1 VPTKFSLSLLKGWW
15 RWFGQQSR
23 LNKLIIVGF
32 SASLVFFLV
41 PVVVSWFKPTPIH
54 VGIAFYTYERAFFL
68 EGNTKT
74 YFYENR
80 NLVSDCS
87 LRRIEQTL
95 PKGRAMTPDPQSWVL
110 IKFLLENVSG
120 QRITNLRM
128 DIRSPLLRPTTTLFA
143 TSNLKATG
151 AWDTTAKDAPRAY
164 VLSIPAIA
172 SMTSAVISVKT
183 PIDETLRQFIYT
195 DRGRLTIQVPYL
207 SADQFG
213 TFPLKV
219 SRLNAMKILNRESIL
234 RTGDETFANEK
245 IEFTM
250 LRPDE
255 PDLKDDSVSYPL
267 LSKARVCPEGTAGD
281 W

>member
-1 VPTKFSLSLLKGWW
+1 MTLLREWW
-15 RWFGQQSR
+15 RWFGRQSR
-23 LNKLIIVGF
+23 LNKVVIVGF
-32 SASLVFFLV
+32 LSALVLFLV
-41 PVVVSWFKPTPIH
+41 PVVVSWFKPTPVH
-54 VGIAFYTYERAFFL
+54 VGVAIYTYERAFLL
-68 EGNTKT
+68 EGNTKA

-95 PKGRAMTPDPQSWVL
+95 PKGRAKTPDPQSWVL
-110 IKFLLENVSG
+110 IKFLLENVTD

-143 TSNLKATG
+143 TSNLESTG
-151 AWDTTAKDAPRAY
+151 AWDTTAKDVPRTY
-164 VLSIPAIA
+164 VISMPALA

-195 DRGRLTIQVPYL
+195 DHGRMTIQVPYL

-219 SRLNAMKILNRESIL
+219 SRLNAMKILNRESVL

-250 LRPDE
+250 LRHDE
-255 PDLKDDSVSYPL
+255 PDLKDENVSYTL
-267 LSKARVCPEGTAGD
+267 LSKAHVCPEGTAGD

>member
-1 VPTKFSLSLLKGWW
+1 MMLLKEWW
-15 RWFGQQSR
+15 RWFSRQSR
-23 LNKLIIVGF
+23 LNKIVIVGF
-32 SASLVFFLV
+32 LSSLVLFLV

-54 VGIAFYTYERAFFL
+54 VGVAFFTYERAFLL

-80 NLVSDCS
+80 NLVSDCR

-95 PKGRAMTPDPQSWVL
+95 PKGRAKTPDPQSWVL
-110 IKFLLENVSG
+110 IKFLLENVTDHG
-120 QRITNLRM
+120 LTNLRLA
-128 DIRSPLLRPTTTLFA
+128 IRSPLLRPTTTLFT
-143 TSNLKATG
+143 TSNLEATG
-151 AWDTTAKDAPRAY
+151 EWDSTAKDAPRSY
-164 VLSIPAIA
+164 VISIPALA
-172 SMTSAVISVKT
+172 SMTSAVVSVKT

-195 DRGRLTIQVPYL
+195 DHGRMTIQVPYW

-213 TFPLKV
+213 TYPLKV
-219 SRLNAMKILNRESIL
+219 SRLNAMKILNRESVL
-234 RTGDETFANEK
+234 RTGGETFANEK

-255 PDLKDDSVSYPL
+255 PDLKDENVSYQL
-267 LSKARVCPEGTAGD
+267 LSKAHACPDGTAGD

>member
-1 VPTKFSLSLLKGWW
+1 MVL
-15 RWFGQQSR
+15 
-23 LNKLIIVGF
+23 
-32 SASLVFFLV
+32 FLV
-41 PVVVSWFKPTPIH
+41 PVVVSWFKPTPVH
-54 VGIAFYTYERAFFL
+54 VGVAFYTYERAFLL
-68 EGNTKT
+68 EGNTKA

-95 PKGRAMTPDPQSWVL
+95 PKGRAKTPDPQSWIL
-110 IKFLLENVSG
+110 IKFLLENVSD

-143 TSNLKATG
+143 TSNLESTG
-151 AWDTTAKDAPRAY
+151 AWDTTAKDAPRTY
-164 VLSIPAIA
+164 VISMPALA

-183 PIDETLRQFIYT
+183 PIDETLRQFIYV
-195 DRGRLTIQVPYL
+195 DHGRVTIQVPHL

-219 SRLNAMKILNRESIL
+219 SRLNAMKILNRESVL
-234 RTGDETFANEK
+234 RAGDETFANEK

-255 PDLKDDSVSYPL
+255 PDLKDESVSYPL
-267 LSKARVCPEGTAGD
+267 LSKAHICPEGTAGD